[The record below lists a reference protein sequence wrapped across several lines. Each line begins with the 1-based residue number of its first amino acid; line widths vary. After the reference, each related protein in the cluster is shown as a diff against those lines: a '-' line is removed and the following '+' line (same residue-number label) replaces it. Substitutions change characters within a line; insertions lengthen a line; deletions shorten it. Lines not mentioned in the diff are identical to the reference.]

1 MEKPGPDAP
10 LDGTPGLG
18 VTPTD
23 IPPRKRPYER
33 PAFRFEG
40 VFETSALACGKANS
54 HQGQCQF
61 NRKTS

>member
-23 IPPRKRPYER
+23 IPPRKRPYEK

-40 VFETSALACGKANS
+40 VFETAALACGKAS
-54 HQGQCQF
+54 STQSQCKF
-61 NRKTS
+61 VKKHS